1 MRSEVESSGENATT
15 VRYRFGWGFLG
26 GALGGCAFVGIFV
39 YYLLTPEQAARE
51 FNPVI
56 PWIMI
61 ILFGPFALLMLA
73 GALFM
78 LSRTHR
84 VHVDER
90 GMWFSGWEE
99 RELVSWSELSGVRA
113 REPKPKPKDDPEAKA
128 LPAALEF
135 HPVDAGFAERHG
147 KLVKS
152 GMDSVCTVDLPG
164 RATVR
169 RLARAI
175 SEHRP
180 DLLRPDRSS

>member
-1 MRSEVESSGENATT
+1 MRSEVESPSENATT
-15 VRYRFGWGFLG
+15 VRYRFGWGLLA
-26 GALGGCAFVGIFV
+26 GALGLCAFVGLFV
-39 YYLLTPEQAARE
+39 YYLATPEQAARE
-51 FNPVI
+51 FNPVV

-61 ILFGPFALLMLA
+61 IVLGPFALLMLA
-73 GALFM
+73 GSLFV
-78 LSRTHR
+78 LARAHR

-113 REPKPKPKDDPEAKA
+113 REPRPKPKDDPQAEA
-128 LPAALEF
+128 LSAALEL
-135 HPVDAGFAERHG
+135 HPVDAGFAERHRA
-147 KLVKS
+147 LVKS
-152 GMDSVCTVDLPG
+152 GADAVCTVDLPG

-180 DLLRPDRSS
+180 DLLR